1 MPQKWT
7 IDGRTYQ
14 GVAAYLRVLFT
25 KAGLFIAIY
34 LLIGVFFNTA
44 PPHLPTA
51 AFSLAAFHSW
61 IQYFISIFL
70 WPLRFWHP
78 PFSVAKWPAG
88 STP

>member
-1 MPQKWT
+1 LRVT
-7 IDGRTYQ
+7 SGGRTYE
-14 GVAAYLRVLFT
+14 GVAAYIRLLFM
-25 KAGLFIAIY
+25 KAGIFIAIY
-34 LLIGVFFNTA
+34 LLIGVFYNTA

-51 AFSLAAFHSW
+51 AFSLAALHSW

-78 PFSVAKWPAG
+78 IFSVAKWPAG